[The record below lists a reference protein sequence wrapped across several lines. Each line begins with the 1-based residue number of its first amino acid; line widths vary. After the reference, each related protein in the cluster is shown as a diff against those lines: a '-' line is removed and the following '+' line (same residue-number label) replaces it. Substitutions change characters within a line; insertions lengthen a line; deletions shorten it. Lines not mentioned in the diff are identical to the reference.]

1 MADQPTYK
9 SAGVDI
15 AAAETMLADVKD
27 AVRRTHTAGVLQTLS
42 DFGGLYALTGY
53 REPVLVSGTDGVGTK
68 LKIAFAL
75 DKHDTIGQDLVAMCV
90 DDIVV
95 QGARPL
101 FFLDYFATGKLK
113 PATGSAVIKGIAA
126 ACELAQCALIGGETA
141 ELPGFY
147 AEGEYDL
154 AGFAVGAV
162 EKSEIIDGSAV
173 AAGDIILGLGSS
185 GLHSNGFSLARKVL
199 LEGPGAMEG
208 PNGRA
213 VGGHPALEG
222 AAPEGTAPGP
232 ETGGTAAGVRP
243 LLDEHLPELGQTVGE
258 ALLEPTRIYCAD
270 LVAMLDEG
278 LRPHGMAHITGGGW
292 PDNISRVIP
301 EGLCAV
307 CDPAAVPVPPICELI
322 QRRGGV
328 ATAEMYRTFNMG
340 IGMVVVVAAE
350 ALELFVQFLSERG
363 LPVMPMGHIE
373 AGPTKFRFV

>member
-1 MADQPTYK
+1 MSEQATYK

-15 AAAETMLADVKD
+15 AAAEAMLADVKD
-27 AVRRTHTAGVLQTLS
+27 AVRRTHTAGVLQTLA

-75 DKHDTIGQDLVAMCV
+75 DRHDTIGQDLVAMCV

-113 PATGSAVIKGIAA
+113 PETGSAVIKGIAA
-126 ACELAQCALIGGETA
+126 ACQQAQCALIGGETA

-173 AAGDIILGLGSS
+173 AEGDVILGLGSS

-199 LEGPGAMEG
+199 LED
-208 PNGRA
+208 
-213 VGGHPALEG
+213 
-222 AAPEGTAPGP
+222 
-232 ETGGTAAGVRP
+232 AG
-243 LLDEHLPELGQTVGE
+243 LHLDESLPELNQTLGE
-258 ALLEPTRIYCAD
+258 ALLEPTRLYCAD

-307 CDPAAVPVPPICELI
+307 CDPAAVPVPPICALI
-322 QRRGGV
+322 QRVGGV
-328 ATAEMYRTFNMG
+328 ARDEMYKTFNMG
-340 IGMVVVVAAE
+340 IGMIAIVAAE

-363 LPVMPMGHIE
+363 LPVMQMGHIE
-373 AGPTKFRFV
+373 RDAKKFRFA

>member
-1 MADQPTYK
+1 MSEQATYK

-15 AAAETMLADVKD
+15 AAAEAMLADVKD
-27 AVRRTHTAGVLQTLS
+27 AVRRTHTAGVLQTLA

-75 DKHDTIGQDLVAMCV
+75 DRHDTIGQDLVAMCV

-113 PATGSAVIKGIAA
+113 PETGSAVIKGIAA
-126 ACELAQCALIGGETA
+126 ACEQAQCALIGGETA

-162 EKSEIIDGSAV
+162 ERSEIIDGSAV
-173 AAGDIILGLGSS
+173 AEGDVILGLGSS

-199 LEGPGAMEG
+199 LED
-208 PNGRA
+208 
-213 VGGHPALEG
+213 
-222 AAPEGTAPGP
+222 
-232 ETGGTAAGVRP
+232 AGLR
-243 LLDEHLPELGQTVGE
+243 LDESLPELSQTLGE

-278 LRPHGMAHITGGGW
+278 LHPHGMAHITGGGW

-307 CDPAAVPVPPICELI
+307 CDPAAVPVPPICALI
-322 QRRGGV
+322 QRLGGV
-328 ATAEMYRTFNMG
+328 AAEEMYKTFNMG
-340 IGMVVVVAAE
+340 VGMVVIVAAE

-363 LPVMPMGHIE
+363 LPVMQMGHIE
-373 AGPTKFRFV
+373 AGARKFRFA

>member
-1 MADQPTYK
+1 MSEQATYK

-15 AAAETMLADVKD
+15 AAAEAMLADVKD

-75 DKHDTIGQDLVAMCV
+75 DRHDTIGQDLVAMCV

-113 PATGSAVIKGIAA
+113 PETGSAVIKGIAA
-126 ACELAQCALIGGETA
+126 ACQQAQCALIGGETA

-173 AAGDIILGLGSS
+173 AEGDVILGLGSS

-199 LEGPGAMEG
+199 LED
-208 PNGRA
+208 
-213 VGGHPALEG
+213 
-222 AAPEGTAPGP
+222 
-232 ETGGTAAGVRP
+232 AG
-243 LLDEHLPELGQTVGE
+243 LHLDESLPELPQTLGE
-258 ALLEPTRIYCAD
+258 ALLEPTRLYCAD

-307 CDPAAVPVPPICELI
+307 CDPAAVPVPPVCALI
-322 QRRGGV
+322 QRLGGV
-328 ATAEMYRTFNMG
+328 ARDEMYKTFNMG
-340 IGMVVVVAAE
+340 IGMIVIVAAE

-363 LPVMPMGHIE
+363 LPVMQMGHIE
-373 AGPTKFRFV
+373 RGATKFRLA

>member
-1 MADQPTYK
+1 MADQPTYQ

-15 AAAETMLADVKD
+15 AAAEAMLADVKD

-75 DKHDTIGQDLVAMCV
+75 DQHDTIGQDLVAMCV

-101 FFLDYFATGKLK
+101 FFLDYFATGKLR
-113 PATGSAVIKGIAA
+113 PATGAAVIKGIAA
-126 ACELAQCALIGGETA
+126 ACEIAQCALIGGETA

-199 LEGPGAMEG
+199 LEGPGASAG
-208 PNGRA
+208 PNSRA
-213 VGGHPALEG
+213 VGGYP
-222 AAPEGTAPGP
+222 APGP

-258 ALLEPTRIYCAD
+258 ALLEPTRIYCTD
-270 LVAMLDEG
+270 LVAMLDDG

-307 CDPAAVPVPPICELI
+307 CDPAAVPVPPICALI
-322 QRRGGV
+322 QRRGNV
-328 ATAEMYRTFNMG
+328 AAEEMYKTFNMG
-340 IGMVVVVAAE
+340 IGMIVIVAAE

-373 AGPTKFRFV
+373 AGATKFRYV